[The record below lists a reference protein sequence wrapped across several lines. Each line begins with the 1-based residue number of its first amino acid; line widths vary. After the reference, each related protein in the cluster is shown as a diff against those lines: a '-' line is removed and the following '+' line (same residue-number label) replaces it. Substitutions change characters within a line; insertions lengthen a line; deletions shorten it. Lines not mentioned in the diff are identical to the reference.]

1 MAIRAV
7 DRKRQ
12 SHLIPEFHKAKR
24 LCCAVLD
31 NAAFTRFVSM
41 LLRAYDLG
49 GMRVQGWD
57 KRSRR
62 GRLLTRDLSVL
73 LIAAATWWSGAL
85 KSASSGPDGTLVPV
99 VGMQNSNSGMAIRI
113 GGKADLSKTP
123 AGVGGRLKPW
133 PFKAAKV
140 LMRVRMGQLSK
151 TPAGR
156 ESAGV
161 RADR

>member
-1 MAIRAV
+1 
-7 DRKRQ
+7 
-12 SHLIPEFHKAKR
+12 
-24 LCCAVLD
+24 
-31 NAAFTRFVSM
+31 M

-123 AGVGGRLKPW
+123 AG
-133 PFKAAKV
+133 
-140 LMRVRMGQLSK
+140 
-151 TPAGR
+151 R